1 LIFPFKEKEVLEM
14 EKPIQVMKR
23 RVHVIGHSRLVVL
36 PKWWIGE
43 VDEVEIEVFPDKI
56 VIKKEVRK

>member
-1 LIFPFKEKEVLEM
+1 VLEM

-56 VIKKEVRK
+56 VIKKEVR

>member
-1 LIFPFKEKEVLEM
+1 M
-14 EKPIQVMKR
+14 EKPILKEKR

-43 VDEVEIEVFPDKI
+43 ASKVELEVFPDK
-56 VIKKEVRK
+56 VIIRKKEVRE

>member
-1 LIFPFKEKEVLEM
+1 M
-14 EKPIQVMKR
+14 EKLILKEKR

-43 VDEVEIEVFPDKI
+43 VDEVEIEVFPDKV
-56 VIKKEVRK
+56 VIRKKEARENE